1 MQPSQTFSAPDPGQ
15 VYQPAEDSF
24 LLLRAASREISPSDR
39 VLEVGTGS
47 GYVLSGLPPC
57 CLAVGTD
64 INPHAARISYEG
76 GLRVVRTDLAAGL
89 RQVFDLVLFNPPYLP
104 TRPEERIED
113 WLEAALDG
121 GPDGRVVIRQF
132 LETIG
137 GVITQKGRIL
147 LLISSLTGKEETRG
161 MIEAS
166 GWTCLLIDEE
176 RVEGGESLMVL
187 RLTR

>member
-1 MQPSQTFSAPDPGQ
+1 MRPSQTFSAPDPGQ

-24 LLLRAASREISPSDR
+24 LLLRAASREIRPSDR

-47 GYVLSGLPPC
+47 GYVLSGLFPC
-57 CLAVGTD
+57 FLAVGTD
-64 INPHAARISYEG
+64 INPHAARISYDR
-76 GLRVVRTDLAAGL
+76 GLRVVRTYFAAGL

-104 TRPEERIED
+104 TRPDERIED

-121 GPDGRVVIRQF
+121 GPDGREVIGRF
-132 LETIG
+132 LDTIG
-137 GVITQKGRIL
+137 GVMTPKGRIL
-147 LLISSLTGKEETRG
+147 LLISSLTGKEETRV
-161 MIEAS
+161 MIESS
-166 GWTCLLIDEE
+166 GWTCSLVDQE